1 MRRRERK
8 VAERPRSGPQVS
20 RSEPQASEDHGAGRA
35 ERGPPRRIW
44 MTHGE
49 GATPLEREDD
59 RASHAWMVM
68 AERGSF
74 RALRVIRWFYPT
86 LGRRATIAF
95 LTPVVAYFFVP
106 RRAPPRVSLGYLR
119 TLRAA
124 PRGPEALGARP
135 PSR

>member
-68 AERGSF
+68 AERRSF
-74 RALRVIRWFYPT
+74 RALPFIPWVYPT
-86 LGRRATIAF
+86 LR
-95 LTPVVAYFFVP
+95 
-106 RRAPPRVSLGYLR
+106 
-119 TLRAA
+119 
-124 PRGPEALGARP
+124 RP
-135 PSR
+135 PPNPLPTP